1 RQVLVNLIG
10 NAVKFTAKGE
20 VVISV
25 HASPGPD
32 EGNLVLNFAV
42 KDTGIGIP
50 KDKQDRLF
58 QSFSQADASTTRKY
72 GGTGLGLAISKRL
85 VEQMGGTMWVES
97 TPGKGST
104 FAFNLPFACPS
115 DEKRTIP
122 DLSGL
127 KVLVANENNSA
138 CHLMLNYLE
147 SFGIKAIAA
156 ANGHEGLAAIKQADE
171 MNHPF
176 SDAIVSWS
184 LPDISGLE
192 MARLIKQELPLRQRL
207 RVICIA
213 GHKQDEALKQAVNDK
228 LLDAVLNKPVTA
240 SMLFD
245 TIVAIGTNQG
255 GLSLLSA
262 QPGTN
267 ADLTG
272 LHVLLVEDNEF
283 NQQLATALLAR
294 AGIEVSLARDGIEA
308 VEAVQPGRF
317 DAVLMDIQMP
327 RMDGLEATRNI
338 RSNPALADLPIIA
351 MTANA
356 MAGDRESCLAAGMN
370 DYVAKPIQIEV
381 LYFTLARWTQRNV
394 QFTEPVAPNVRR
406 VSGTFPAIDPARAIA
421 SMGGE
426 DTYLTVLDKFI
437 FNQGQAV
444 QSIQDALDA
453 ADRKTAERLAH
464 TLKGIAATIGASTLA
479 ESARQLE
486 IAILKED
493 TENRQRLIATIKKEL
508 AQVIASAKAYLQ
520 AHAAETGTATPDPAQ
535 LDALLEQLAGQLRA
549 FDSGAGDTMRQINR
563 QIKGSPTV
571 ARLAK
576 LDRYIKDYDYENA
589 LAEVQRIAKEMT

>member
-1 RQVLVNLIG
+1 METFVLPARQRKKLGPLIQQLKEVGFTRLVYPRRNLTVEKWQDKDSMDYQIQLGKNEIQLKYSADAKNKRQRFLEVMPVFLNVLNLAQPFYDMQPSPLFKVFLDFMQGIRSHSG
-10 NAVKFTAKGE
+10 KDTLDLATELDEVKIRQADLRKKYDALVRSSEENARILLE
-20 VVISV
+20 CERRR
-25 HASPGPD
+25 D
-32 EGNLVLNFAV
+32 ELYKRVGNL
-42 KDTGIGIP
+42 
-50 KDKQDRLF
+50 
-58 QSFSQADASTTRKY
+58 
-72 GGTGLGLAISKRL
+72 
-85 VEQMGGTMWVES
+85 
-97 TPGKGST
+97 
-104 FAFNLPFACPS
+104 
-115 DEKRTIP
+115 
-122 DLSGL
+122 
-127 KVLVANENNSA
+127 
-138 CHLMLNYLE
+138 
-147 SFGIKAIAA
+147 
-156 ANGHEGLAAIKQADE
+156 EGL
-171 MNHPF
+171 
-176 SDAIVSWS
+176 S
-184 LPDISGLE
+184 
-192 MARLIKQELPLRQRL
+192 
-207 RVICIA
+207 
-213 GHKQDEALKQAVNDK
+213 DEALKQAASEK

-245 TIVAIGTNQG
+245 TIVDIGSNQG

-267 ADLTG
+267 TDLTG
-272 LHVLLVEDNEF
+272 LRVLLVEDNEF
-283 NQQLATALLAR
+283 NQQLATALLVR

-308 VEAVQPGRF
+308 VQAVQPGRF
-317 DAVLMDIQMP
+317 DAVLMDIQMR

-356 MAGDRESCLAAGMN
+356 MVGDRELCLAAGMN

-444 QSIQDALDA
+444 QSIQDALAA

-464 TLKGIAATIGASTLA
+464 TLKGIAATIGASALA